1 MLRAAGAAR
10 LRRGAP
16 AFRPPRTCCS
26 RAASSAGAPGTRSMV
41 AALYRSLRRGA
52 RFADWNPGLRR
63 HLLSRLVRDNIF
75 VDGIATPE
83 AVRRLTSGADFKLE
97 RAVSAHF
104 RREVEQ
110 HAGGQ
115 QAEGINLAFRVLK
128 LYSACVGR
136 IKARQTLV
144 DVFSEVPDGP
154 TSPAAAAN
162 RAQFEAEEAVFEAN
176 AEFYAAIREASAER
190 LAKVCTHTPWSGCI
204 HPSRGLL
211 LGWAA
216 VSDSWAEIFRLSEAE
231 GPGVAEMTM
240 GETVAVAAAAARLA
254 IGLKPESVRVN
265 LPAGS
270 SVAWVTGVEV
280 FVSPLWT
287 PRIFAHPDGLRLLPH
302 LMVTSRLLARAETR
316 TGTSSRRRSGW
327 TTARTARWTSSSSRW
342 SCRRWR

>member
-1 MLRAAGAAR
+1 
-10 LRRGAP
+10 
-16 AFRPPRTCCS
+16 
-26 RAASSAGAPGTRSMV
+26 MV

-110 HAGGQ
+110 HAGQ
-115 QAEGINLAFRVLK
+115 QAEGVNLAFRVLK

-190 LAKVCTHTPWSGCI
+190 LARVCTHTPWSGCI

-287 PRIFAHPDGLRLLPH
+287 PRIFAHPDGLRLLAHP
-302 LMVTSRLLARAETR
+302 MVTSRLLARAETR

>member
-1 MLRAAGAAR
+1 
-10 LRRGAP
+10 
-16 AFRPPRTCCS
+16 
-26 RAASSAGAPGTRSMV
+26 MV

-216 VSDSWAEIFRLSEAE
+216 VSDSWAEIFRLSESE
-231 GPGVAEMTM
+231 GQGVAEMTM

-280 FVSPLWT
+280 FVSSLWT
-287 PRIFAHPDGLRLLPH
+287 CKSGRL
-302 LMVTSRLLARAETR
+302 SGRLS
-316 TGTSSRRRSGW
+316 GTPQILH
-327 TTARTARWTSSSSRW
+327 T
-342 SCRRWR
+342 